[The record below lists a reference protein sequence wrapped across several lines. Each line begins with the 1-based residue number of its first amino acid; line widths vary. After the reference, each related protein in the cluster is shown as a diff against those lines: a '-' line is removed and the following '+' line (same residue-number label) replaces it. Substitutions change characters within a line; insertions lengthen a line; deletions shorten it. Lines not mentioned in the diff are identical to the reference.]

1 MKNKLF
7 ILLLLCCAIPA
18 GFAQL
23 HSVSFEQIDSLQSVN
38 KRNTIVFIQTEWC
51 SFCHAMKNTTFKN
64 EAIIKEINNTFYFVN
79 FNAEEKRSIVFNKTT
94 FQFKP
99 TGNNS
104 GTHELA
110 IALGTIN
117 KQVNFPVLCVLNSE
131 NEIIFQHSG
140 YLKPK
145 ELKLI
150 LEKLKE

>member
-1 MKNKLF
+1 MKKNFYL
-7 ILLLLCCAIPA
+7 LLLLCCVIPD

-23 HSVSFEQIDSLQSVN
+23 QSILFEEIDSLQRIE
-38 KRNTIVFIQTEWC
+38 KRKTIVFIQTDWC
-51 SFCHAMKNTTFKN
+51 QFCHVMKNTTFKN
-64 EAIIKEINNTFYFVN
+64 EEIIEELNNAFYFID
-79 FNAEEKRSIVFNKTT
+79 FNAEEKRTVVFNKTT

-99 TGNNS
+99 TGNTS

-117 KQVNFPVLCVLNSE
+117 KQLHFPVLCVLNSE

-145 ELKLI
+145 EFKLI
-150 LEKLKE
+150 LAKLKE